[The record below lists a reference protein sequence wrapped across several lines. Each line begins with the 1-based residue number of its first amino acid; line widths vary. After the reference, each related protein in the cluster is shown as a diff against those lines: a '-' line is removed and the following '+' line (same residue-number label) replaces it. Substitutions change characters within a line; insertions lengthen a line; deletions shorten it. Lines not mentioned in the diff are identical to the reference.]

1 MLGHKDIT
9 ITLKVYNSPEKSL
22 KGEDEQLAAAVKE
35 MLKEADAQKK

>member
-1 MLGHKDIT
+1 MENKQLEPDI
-9 ITLKVYNSPEKSL
+9 KVYNSPEKSL